1 RSCASMIELGGTRSP
16 PSASEEPRTCDRVG
30 RLKRNPWW
38 RVFPRPRPRSRTGG
52 VSRLCER
59 RLGKKR
65 SSLLVRF
72 ALESGQ
78 IADIAASLLCAQ
90 KRTSAPQKDSEL
102 FDHLVGADEQRRREF
117 KPKCLRGLLLILNLR
132 LVRSSRDELLAAVD
146 VVRRARE
153 CCVAHD
159 VNGQGGDVSR
169 SDDAADRQRRPE
181 LVAPLVEVFAED

>member
-1 RSCASMIELGGTRSP
+1 MIELGGTRSP

-38 RVFPRPRPRSRTGG
+38 RVSPRPRPRSRTGG

-90 KRTSAPQKDSEL
+90 KRTSALSEL
-102 FDHLVGADEQRRREF
+102 FDHLVGAGEQRRREF

-159 VNGQGGDVSR
+159 VNGLGGDVNS
-169 SDDAADRQRRPE
+169 SYDAADRRLRLRRMPSV
-181 LVAPLVEVFAED
+181 L